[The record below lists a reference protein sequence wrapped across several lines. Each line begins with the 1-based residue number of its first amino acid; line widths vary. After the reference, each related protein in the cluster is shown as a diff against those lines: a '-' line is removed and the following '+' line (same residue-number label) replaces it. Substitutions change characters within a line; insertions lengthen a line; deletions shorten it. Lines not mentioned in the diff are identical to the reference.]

1 MNTARAAGTR
11 MVTRNDVAPA
21 SGPMTAGPASSPA

>member
-11 MVTRNDVAPA
+11 MTTRSDVAPA
-21 SGPMTAGPASSPA
+21 SGPITAGPARSAT